1 MFRNQLPMLSSIS
14 NEFVGYGLS
23 SMKDEQQIHTGRPFG
38 GIAMLWRK
46 SLNKYISIVTYDCDR
61 IVGLKF
67 ESNSFA
73 ALFVCVYLPYD
84 CSDNFDDYM
93 FLLAKISQIIDEFQT
108 PYVYVCGDFN
118 ANTRCTSQFGDELSQ
133 LCRCNSLCLAD
144 TLFLPQ
150 DTFTFI
156 SSSHDTVSW
165 LDHILTTT
173 SGYSILTDACVKT
186 DFITSD
192 HLPLC
197 FTISIDNLH
206 IPVCLSDQTSQDR
219 QSYSLTGV
227 ALLMRNYINII
238 HVPELN
244 LLKLNCLWKPCS
256 ARIFL
261 VLNTAKILI
270 YFTIQLLTVCK
281 VVLNSVYL
289 KLKYTM

>member
-1 MFRNQLPMLSSIS
+1 MANKKTSINICTYNCKNIQSSIPEINDLCNCHDIVLLQETWMFRNQLPMLSSIS

-23 SMKDEQQIHTGRPFG
+23 SMKDDQQIHTCRPFG

-118 ANTRCTSQFGDELSQ
+118 ANTRCTSQIGDELSQ

-144 TLFLPQ
+144 TLFLLQ

-206 IPVCLSDQTSQDR
+206 IPVSLSDQTSQDR
-219 QSYSLTGV
+219 QSY
-227 ALLMRNYINII
+227 N
-238 HVPELN
+238 
-244 LLKLNCLWKPCS
+244 
-256 ARIFL
+256 
-261 VLNTAKILI
+261 
-270 YFTIQLLTVCK
+270 
-281 VVLNSVYL
+281 
-289 KLKYTM
+289 